1 MNDLLQFI
9 RGHLGQSLLNIN
21 SYIPHN
27 FQQTIYNHE
36 PQQLEIFHQGII
48 LSYVYFSSSI
58 LSSGFHYRVRLAI
71 FCDFK
76 T

>member
-9 RGHLGQSLLNIN
+9 RDHLGQSLLNTN

-27 FQQTIYNHE
+27 F
-36 PQQLEIFHQGII
+36 QQLEIFHQGII

-58 LSSGFHYRVRLAI
+58 LSSGFHYRIRLAI